1 MSKRFYGIFTFS
13 EDTGDLLGYVSSARD
28 NFMRSYVEYSTD
40 LSHIIE
46 LKNNINKYVFGYQK
60 VFILRITSG
69 YLKPLYKK
77 FGMLYLV
84 DWNMLKRIRKDKTHS
99 MYRWVNEDQIV
110 PFYKTSAIV
119 DTKIGVVVKL
129 ENTSDLGS
137 DGVKSL

>member
-13 EDTGDLLGYVSSARD
+13 EDTGDLLGYVSSG
-28 NFMRSYVEYSTD
+28 NNKFMRSYVEYSTD
-40 LSHIIE
+40 LFYVTE

-60 VFILRITSG
+60 TFILRITSG

-84 DWNMLKRIRKDKTHS
+84 DWNMLKRIKKDKTHN
-99 MYRWVNEDQIV
+99 MYKWVNEYPIV
-110 PFYKTSAIV
+110 PFYKTSSIV
-119 DTKIGVVVKL
+119 DTKTGVVVKL
-129 ENTSDLGS
+129 VNTSDLGS